1 MSIGETITNLRK
13 EHGYTRTQFAQKI
26 GIPQTTLRNYET
38 NAREPGHSFLVQIS
52 KEFGVSTDYLLGL
65 TNNPIPV
72 NKKASS
78 SKPEEEAIKIAKK
91 FEALD
96 GFGKSAVRS
105 IIDVEEARMKAEQ
118 VRREQ
123 FDDMKRNKIIRLFQY
138 SQPVS
143 AGAGAQLDDEDG
155 KIIEVILNR
164 ETAAA
169 DFCLRVSGH
178 SMEPTYENGD
188 IILVRS
194 QPDIEEGED
203 GIFIIDGAG
212 YVKEK
217 GPDCLIS
224 KNYEYPDIFP
234 EEGSPIKCVGKVI
247 GILNPYDIIK

>member
-1 MSIGETITNLRK
+1 MGFPEKLK
-13 EHGYTRTQFAQKI
+13 EARLKMGYTQQQVANAMNITSSTYC
-26 GIPQTTLRNYET
+26 GYET
-38 NAREPGHSFLVQIS
+38 GKRQPDVAKIKLLARILNTSG
-52 KEFGVSTDYLLGL
+52 DDLLETGF
-65 TNNPIPV
+65 T

-105 IIDVEEARMKAEQ
+105 IIDVEEARMKADQ

-143 AGAGAQLDDEDG
+143 AGTGAQLDDEDG

-188 IILVRS
+188 IILIRS
-194 QPDIEEGED
+194 QPDIEYGED

>member
-1 MSIGETITNLRK
+1 MWFDELKKMK
-13 EHGYTRTQFAQKI
+13 E
-26 GIPQTTLRNYET
+26 E
-38 NAREPGHSFLVQIS
+38 S
-52 KEFGVSTDYLLGL
+52 GL
-65 TNNPIPV
+65 TTREISARSNIPEPTLEKLFAGTTKDPKLTTIHQLV
-72 NKKASS
+72 HFFGHTLDDLTPEIVPQYKKASS

-143 AGAGAQLDDEDG
+143 AGTGAQLDDEDG

-188 IILVRS
+188 IILIRS
-194 QPDIEEGED
+194 QPDIEYGED

>member
-1 MSIGETITNLRK
+1 MDFYEILQEIMDEKG
-13 EHGYTRTQFAQKI
+13 I
-26 GIPQTTLRNYET
+26 GIAEV
-38 NAREPGHSFLVQIS
+38 ARKCELTDSTVRSIIDRRQKKVALNVAFKLADGL
-52 KEFGVSTDYLLGL
+52 GVSLERLNGQ
-65 TNNPIPV
+65 
-72 NKKASS
+72 NKKAPPSAL
-78 SKPEEEAIKIAKK
+78 EGEAVKIAKR
-91 FEALD
+91 FDALD
-96 GFGKSAVRS
+96 GFGKSAVRA
-105 IIDVEEARMKAEQ
+105 IIDVEEARMKADQ

-123 FDDMKRNKIIRLFQY
+123 FDDMKKNKIIRLFQY

-143 AGAGAQLDDEDG
+143 AGTGAQLDDEDG

-188 IILVRS
+188 IILIRS
-194 QPDIEEGED
+194 QPDIEYGED